1 MSRKDEILG
10 ALDTALRERMP
21 ADNTALH
28 AALAQ
33 FKQEQYQAP
42 VRIAPVRR
50 WLALGGGTVLA
61 GAAALGI
68 FMVRVPEPS
77 HLPRPRASP
86 PPLPREERTAREEQL
101 SCLSRE
107 FGKIIMEI

>member
-10 ALDTALRERMP
+10 ELDTALREREP

-86 PPLPREERTAREEQL
+86 PLFLVRNERQ
-101 SCLSRE
+101 
-107 FGKIIMEI
+107 GKTGQAER